1 MASHRLLLS
10 CPPFY
15 TRRTA
20 TFAAKV
26 GSEMLSQFRNFI
38 KSPWA
43 VGLLVLMAIGLV
55 VTGSQMDVF
64 ASLGPRHVIEAG
76 DRSVDQAA
84 FRRDFERARDQ
95 LSEQQGRPVTNEE
108 MVEQGLLPRFLEG
121 QTRRA
126 AIMEW
131 AHRVGIRPGQD
142 LVIKQIRQV
151 PAFFSEITGKFDQD
165 RYQQALSQAGVTPEM
180 LEREIREE
188 YVQLH
193 YGAALAAGGRT
204 PRVYAALVAA
214 QQLEQRDAR
223 WFRVT
228 QDMAGRASA
237 PTDAQLTAFLN
248 ENAEQLRRPEL
259 RTLSLVVF
267 GSQPGEAP
275 AVTEEQIQQRFE
287 FQRETLSL
295 PERRSFTVLTAPDR
309 ATADRIAQALR
320 GGQSIQAVAAQNELE
335 PAVYQET
342 PRNAVTDPAVAGA
355 VFGVPGAGV
364 AAPVQA
370 RVGWAVAVVTDVV
383 PAEPAQ
389 LEDVREAVVRDLQ
402 AEAER
407 ALIQGRVERFE
418 AARASGRTLEQAVAA
433 VGGRIVK
440 LENVRQDGRNAAG
453 AQINAPPI
461 IFETAWELRAGGV
474 SDVVDAGQGQYFV
487 LRVDSVTPPALPPLS
502 EVRDDLSEA
511 WIQRENARR
520 LSTMAQDLAGRVRG
534 GQDLAAVAASVGAE
548 LVTRTG
554 VQPNQEFAES
564 LGAELLEGVFGQG
577 KGDVFAQQVAPD
589 AWAIGSVDAIRAPV
603 PAVAASFASRVVPA
617 LSRQVSEGLGEMAID
632 SAMTRVKARF
642 DEGLAREALGLPR
655 QPAAAPTKAG

>member
-1 MASHRLLLS
+1 
-10 CPPFY
+10 
-15 TRRTA
+15 
-20 TFAAKV
+20 
-26 GSEMLSQFRNFI
+26 MLSQFRNFI

-43 VGLLVLMAIGLV
+43 IGLLVLMAIGLV

-64 ASLGPRHVIEAG
+64 ASLGPRHVLEAG
-76 DRSVDQAA
+76 DRSVDQAT
-84 FRRDFERARDQ
+84 FRRDFERARDEISQ
-95 LSEQQGRPVTNEE
+95 QQGRPVTTEE
-108 MVEQGLLPRFLEG
+108 MVEQGLLPRYLEG

-131 AHRVGIRPGQD
+131 ARRVGIRPGED
-142 LVIKQIRQV
+142 LIIKQIRQI
-151 PAFFSEITGKFDQD
+151 PAFFSEITGKFDEE
-165 RYQQALSQAGVTPEM
+165 RYQSALAQAGITPQL
-180 LEREIREE
+180 LEQDIRDQ
-188 YVQLH
+188 YVQMH
-193 YGAALAAGGRT
+193 YGAALSAGART

-259 RTLSLVVF
+259 RDLSLIVF
-267 GSQPGEAP
+267 GSAPGEAP
-275 AVTEEQIQQRFE
+275 EVTEAQIQERFE

-309 ATADRIAQALR
+309 ARADRIAQALR
-320 GGQSIQAVAAQNELE
+320 GGQSIEAVAAQNELE
-335 PAVYQET
+335 PARYQET

-355 VFGVPGAGV
+355 VFGLPGAGV

-383 PAEPAQ
+383 PAEPAE
-389 LEDVREAVVRDLQ
+389 LEDVREAVVRNLQ

-407 ALIQGRVERFE
+407 ALIQSRVERFE
-418 AARASGRTLEQAVAA
+418 AARASGRTVEQAVTA
-433 VGGRIVK
+433 VGARIVK
-440 LENVRQDGRNAAG
+440 LEDVRQDGRNAAG

-487 LRVDSVTPPALPPLS
+487 LRVDTVSPPALPPLA

-511 WIQRENARR
+511 WIERENARR
-520 LSTMAQDLAGRVRG
+520 LSAMAQDLAGRVRG
-534 GQDLAAVAASVGAE
+534 GQDLAAVAASAGAE
-548 LVTRTG
+548 LTARTG
-554 VQPNQEFAES
+554 VQPTQEFAES
-564 LGAELLEGVFGQG
+564 LGAELLEGIFGQG
-577 KGDVFAQQVAPD
+577 KGAVFAQQVAPD
-589 AWAIGSVDAIRAPV
+589 AWAIGTVDAIRAPV
-603 PAVAASFASRVVPA
+603 PAVAATFAARVVAP
-617 LSRQVSEGLGEMAID
+617 LSQSVSNGLGELAID
-632 SAMTRVKARF
+632 WAIGRVKARF

-655 QPAAAPTKAG
+655 QPATAPTKAG